1 MRLPMKFTFNR
12 KKMDAVDV
20 ASAALMVLAAVFA
33 STFFWNAAAGA
44 NSSEESFMA
53 QLRKASEKRVKKEQ
67 VQIGF
72 LLDLEGEGKTG
83 QVLDAGVQASRR
95 LTGNSQ
101 FHLLMAR
108 GYREAGAHSSSV
120 AEYRKALEANR
131 DYSDRRSS
139 FYVGSSLRPF
149 IREVRIARASSAD
162 FGDSRLRRDLFY
174 LERSLA
180 GGCH

>member
-1 MRLPMKFTFNR
+1 MKQPVKYTFDR
-12 KKMDAVDV
+12 EKMDAVDL
-20 ASAALMVLAAVFA
+20 ASAVLMVLAAVFV

-44 NSSEESFMA
+44 NGGEESFMA
-53 QLRKASEKRVKKEQ
+53 QLRQASEKRVKKEQ
-67 VQIGF
+67 AQIGF
-72 LLDLEGEGKTG
+72 LLDLESEGKTG
-83 QVLDAGVQASRR
+83 QALDAGAQASRR
-95 LTGNSQ
+95 LAGNSQ

-108 GYREAGAHSSSV
+108 GHREAGAFPSSV
-120 AEYRKALEANR
+120 AEYRNALEANR

-149 IREVRIARASSAD
+149 IRQVRIAHASSAD
-162 FGDSRLRRDLFY
+162 FGDSGLRRDLFY